1 MKVKKR
7 LIIIVF
13 LVLFLGVGAYVYL
26 GQRNLQVKEEYYS
39 GTIEARTAELSFQVN
54 GRVVEI
60 LADEGERVQKDMILA
75 KLDQSEYQA
84 TYEQAKAQMQSAIKN
99 RERAQMAL
107 ELYRKT
113 LPDEVARAEAGVE
126 VLMSQLRELQAG
138 SREQEIE
145 RARLAFLT
153 AKDVME
159 EAKRNK
165 ERYQKLFEKGLV
177 SEKDWESVRLKYET
191 ALKEFEAA
199 KETLGLYE
207 EGVRKE
213 TIETAQA
220 RVVEGKALLKQAK
233 DNLKRIEAAEKEVE
247 TAFAQVKVAESAVR
261 LAETHLEYTQLRTPF
276 EGIITS
282 RNMELG
288 EVILPG
294 REVLSLS
301 DLSSVDLKIFV
312 DETEI
317 GKVRP
322 GQKVEVRVD
331 TFPDKIFWGRISF
344 ISPEGE
350 FTPKII
356 QTQKERVKLVYL
368 VKVAVPNPDLILKS
382 GMPADAW
389 LR

>member
-1 MKVKKR
+1 MKKR

-13 LVLFLGVGAYVYL
+13 LVLFLGVGAFVYM
-26 GQRNLQVKEEYYS
+26 GQRKVQVKETYYS
-39 GTIEARTAELSFQVN
+39 GTIEARSSELSFQVS
-54 GRVVEI
+54 GRVVEV
-60 LADEGERVQKDMILA
+60 LADEGERVQKNMILA

-84 TYEQAKAQMQSAIKN
+84 TYEQAKAQLQSAIKN
-99 RERAQMAL
+99 RERAQMVL
-107 ELYRKT
+107 ELYRET

-126 VLMSQLRELQAG
+126 VLASQLRELQAG

-153 AKDVME
+153 ARDIME
-159 EAKRNK
+159 EAEKNK
-165 ERYQKLFEKGLV
+165 ERYEKLFEKGLV
-177 SEKDWESVRLKYET
+177 SEREWESVRLKYET
-191 ALKEFEAA
+191 ALNEFEGA

-207 EGVRKE
+207 EGVRRE
-213 TIETAQA
+213 TIETARA
-220 RVVEGKALLKQAK
+220 RIAEGKALLKQAK
-233 DNLKRIEAAEKEVE
+233 GNLKSIEATEKEVE
-247 TAFAQVKVAESAVR
+247 TALAQVEVAESGVR
-261 LAETHLEYTQLRTPF
+261 LAETHLEYTQLRAPF
-276 EGIITS
+276 EGIVTS

-288 EVILPG
+288 EVVLPG

-301 DLSSVDLKIFV
+301 DLSSIDLKIFV

-317 GKVRP
+317 GKVKP

-331 TFPDKIFWGRISF
+331 TFPDTIFWGRISF

-356 QTQKERVKLVYL
+356 QTHKERVKLVYL
-368 VKVAVPNPDLILKS
+368 VKVAVPNPNLMLKS

>member
-13 LVLFLGVGAYVYL
+13 LVLFLGVGAFVYF
-26 GQRNLQVKEEYYS
+26 GQRRVQVKEIYYS
-39 GTIEARTAELSFQVN
+39 GTIEARTAELSFQVS

-60 LADEGERVQKDMILA
+60 LADEGERVQKDVILA
-75 KLDQSEYQA
+75 KLDQSEYRA
-84 TYEQAKAQMQSAIKN
+84 GYEQAKAQLQSAIKN
-99 RERAQMAL
+99 RERAQAVL
-107 ELYRKT
+107 EVYRET
-113 LPDEVARAEAGVE
+113 LPDDVARAEAGVE
-126 VLMSQLRELQAG
+126 VLASQLRELQAG

-153 AKDVME
+153 TKDIME
-159 EAKRNK
+159 EAKKNK
-165 ERYQKLFEKGLV
+165 ERYEKLFEKGLV
-177 SEKDWESVRLKYET
+177 SEREWDSVRLKYET
-191 ALKEFEAA
+191 ALNEFEGA

-207 EGVRKE
+207 EGVRRE
-213 TIETAQA
+213 TIETARA
-220 RVVEGKALLKQAK
+220 RIAEGKALLNQAK
-233 DNLKRIEAAEKEVE
+233 GNLKRIEATEKEVE
-247 TAFAQVKVAESAVR
+247 TALAQVEVAESAVR
-261 LAETHLEYTQLRTPF
+261 LAETHLEYTQLRAPF

-282 RNMELG
+282 RSMELG
-288 EVILPG
+288 EVVLPG

-312 DETEI
+312 DEAEV
-317 GKVRP
+317 GKVKP

-331 TFPDKIFWGRISF
+331 TFPDKIFWGKISF

-356 QTQKERVKLVYL
+356 QTRKERVKLVYL
-368 VKVAVPNPDLILKS
+368 VKVAIPNPNLTLKS

>member
-13 LVLFLGVGAYVYL
+13 LVLLLGVGAYVYL
-26 GQRNLQVKEEYYS
+26 GQRKVQVKETYYS
-39 GTIEARTAELSFQVN
+39 GTIEARSAELSFQVT

-84 TYEQAKAQMQSAIKN
+84 RYEQAKANLESAVKN
-99 RERAQMAL
+99 AQRAETVLAL
-107 ELYRKT
+107 YEET
-113 LPDEVARAEAGVE
+113 LPTEVARAEAAVK
-126 VLMSQLRELQAG
+126 VLLSQLRELEAG
-138 SREQEIE
+138 SRQQEIE
-145 RARLAFLT
+145 RARLAYLT
-153 AKDVME
+153 AKDIME
-159 EAKRNK
+159 EAGKDRTRF
-165 ERYQKLFEKGLV
+165 EKLFEKNLV
-177 SEKDWESVRLKYET
+177 SEKQWDEVKLKYET
-191 ALKEFEAA
+191 ALNEFERA
-199 KETLGLYE
+199 KETLKLLE

-213 TIETAQA
+213 TIDTAKA
-220 RVVEGKALLKQAK
+220 RVAEGRAALQQAK
-233 DNLKRIEAAEKEVE
+233 ANMKKIEAAEKEVA
-247 TAFAQVKVAESAVR
+247 TAEAGVRAAQSALK
-261 LAETHLEYTQLRTPF
+261 LAQIHLDYTQLRAPF
-276 EGIITS
+276 AGVITS

-288 EVILPG
+288 EVVLPG

-312 DETEI
+312 DEPEI

-331 TFPDKIFWGRISF
+331 TFPDRIFWGRISF

-356 QTQKERVKLVYL
+356 QTHKERVKLVYL
-368 VKVAVPNPDLILKS
+368 VKVAVPNPNLILKS